1 MAREK
6 RRKGENPCLNETEMP
21 LPRNMTTRKRR
32 MSLTRYTGLL
42 DVPID
47 RASDRDWRRRDARW

>member
-6 RRKGENPCLNETEMP
+6 RRKGENPCLNKTEMP
-21 LPRNMTTRKRR
+21 LPHNMTTRKRR

-42 DVPID
+42 DGHIRLPIST
-47 RASDRDWRRRDARW
+47 RLE

>member
-6 RRKGENPCLNETEMP
+6 RRKGEDPCLNETEMP

-42 DVPID
+42 DEPT
-47 RASDRDWRRRDARW
+47 